1 MKDAVEDLVENTV
14 EDLVD
19 DLIDEVAPDLPV
31 DLPGSG
37 GSCDRG
43 RKPNSF
49 VPGTRVLMADGST
62 RAIEDIRV
70 GDQVAATD
78 PASGVTGARPVTTLI
93 TGDGVKDLV
102 GVTIDV
108 DGSRG
113 DAVDVVTA
121 TDEHPFW
128 VPSLREWVN
137 AGDLKP
143 GMWLRTS
150 AGTHVQITALK
161 KWTTTQRVHN
171 LTVDDLHTYHVVAGD
186 QAILVHNAGPGR
198 GLGDDEIYLW
208 RAVQDPEL
216 AGIHGNRSYHNPLGY
231 ETKYFAFTEEGA
243 REYGR
248 RAYGVRP
255 QEGPYTVT
263 RTTIQKGKI
272 PPSSIMPPTA
282 DVPGGGV
289 ALPTDLLDDL
299 GRPRIM
305 PQSSC

>member
-1 MKDAVEDLVENTV
+1 MLCVRIT
-14 EDLVD
+14 
-19 DLIDEVAPDLPV
+19 IDTDSP
-31 DLPGSG
+31 G
-37 GSCDRG
+37 GSAT
-43 RKPNSF
+43 
-49 VPGTRVLMADGST
+49 GT
-62 RAIEDIRV
+62 
-70 GDQVAATD
+70 
-78 PASGVTGARPVTTLI
+78 
-93 TGDGVKDLV
+93 
-102 GVTIDV
+102 
-108 DGSRG
+108 
-113 DAVDVVTA
+113 VTA
-121 TDEHPFW
+121 TDGHPFW
-128 VPSLREWVN
+128 EPVLRKWLT
-137 AGDLKP
+137 ADQLQP
-143 GMWLRTS
+143 GMWLRTG
-150 AGTHVQITALK
+150 AGTHVQITAITK
-161 KWTTTQRVHN
+161 QTDHRIVYN
-171 LTVDDLHTYHVVAGD
+171 LTIAELHTYHVLAGD

-216 AGIHGNRSYHNPLGY
+216 AGIHGNRPYHNPLGY

-289 ALPTDLLDDL
+289 ALPTDLLDESE
-299 GRPRIM
+299 RPRIM